1 MVVDLIEQL
10 FPIER
15 VLTGTDSFN
24 LTDGKFKILA
34 GDMEILNQKVP
45 NNKKWHILL
54 DVRIEEFSA

>member
-45 NNKKWHILL
+45 NNKK
-54 DVRIEEFSA
+54 